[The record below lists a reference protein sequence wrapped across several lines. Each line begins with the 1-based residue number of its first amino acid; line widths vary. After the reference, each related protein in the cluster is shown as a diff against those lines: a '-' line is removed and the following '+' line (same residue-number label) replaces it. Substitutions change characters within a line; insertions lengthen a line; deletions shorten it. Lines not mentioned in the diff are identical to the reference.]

1 MCVAPFL
8 DAGIVFAGVR
18 GCETG
23 AGEGEEGLVGLMKD
37 EEEDDMG
44 RREVTYK
51 KPRLKGIL
59 T

>member
-1 MCVAPFL
+1 MGVAPFL
-8 DAGIVFAGVR
+8 DAGVVFAGVR

-23 AGEGEEGLVGLMKD
+23 AVCRRRGGLVGLMKD
-37 EEEDDMG
+37 GEGEG
-44 RREVTYK
+44 TYK